1 MNNTRIYIQLKLAYV
16 FDQNLFYVFIIHKY
30 IMQK

>member
-16 FDQNLFYVFIIHKY
+16 FDQSLPDIIL
-30 IMQK
+30 IMNT